1 MGEEEKVQI
10 ITVHC
15 CSLICFL
22 TSKAVEFLS
31 KGSSESGGKLPHL
44 IVRVLEF
51 IGVLTNSI

>member
-31 KGSSESGGKLPHL
+31 KGSSESGGKSTT
-44 IVRVLEF
+44 F
-51 IGVLTNSI
+51 DC